1 MVKNL
6 PADAGEGR
14 DVDLILGSRRSPGG
28 VHGNP
33 LQQSCLENPHGQR
46 GLAGYNPEGLKEL
59 NIIKVTW
66 HAAGYMM

>member
-28 VHGNP
+28 V
-33 LQQSCLENPHGQR
+33 
-46 GLAGYNPEGLKEL
+46 PEVLGDDAQGCQCPF
-59 NIIKVTW
+59 V
-66 HAAGYMM
+66 M